1 MLAERGESFL
11 DHGTCNTLITNNVN
25 RDSRHKITYRTI
37 TESSYSNRKEVRITW
52 SKHQDSLPPMSFD
65 HISYTATPNSIRA
78 SMDTIATP
86 TAREADWYIATVAL
100 FLVFAH
106 YPKESKAS
114 MKLPPPF
121 RGLWQELLE
130 VKKSADDSQI
140 KAILAGI
147 RQTVQNYTSSLP
159 ADEVLTHNFQ
169 KRHTV
174 STSQQSS
181 KGSAG
186 GVANNHDLVELWNM
200 KSSTPAFQKMQIS
213 RASLP
218 IASFRDDILATFEAN
233 QVTIICSE
241 TGSGKS
247 TQIPSF
253 ILEHELKNGRP
264 CKIFCTEPRRISA
277 TSLARRVS
285 EELGESRDTIGTTRS
300 LVGYAIRL
308 ESKISSSTRL
318 IYATTGVVVRMLEK
332 PQKFEDVT
340 HLLLDEVHERSIDSD
355 FLLIILRRLL
365 HDRPD
370 LKLVLMSATVDA
382 KKFSSYLGQAPIL
395 NIPGRTFP
403 VAVNYLE
410 DAIELTGHTP
420 DPGQLDEDGED
431 SELENVSTPND
442 LTLSSSLVHYSQ
454 QTQRIV
460 KSYNERILD
469 YGLIVALLEKLATDW
484 SLQQYSKAILIF
496 MPGLAEIKRLQD
508 EISGNPFFASK
519 AWVIHAL
526 HSSIAN
532 EEQEKAFLVPPEG
545 VRKIVIATNIAETG
559 ITIPDITAVIDTG
572 KEKVMR
578 FDQRRQFSKL
588 VESYISRANAKQRRG
603 RAGRVQNGI
612 CFHLFTRHR
621 HDVLIQEQQT
631 PEMLRLSLHDL
642 VLQAKISGLGDV
654 EQTLSEALDPPSSKN
669 IRRAI
674 EALKDVKA
682 LTAVESLT
690 PLGQQLAKLP
700 LDVFLGKLIIY
711 GAFFK
716 CFDAAV
722 TIAAICSS
730 KSPFTSANEGQRQT
744 ERAKTRFKKGRF
756 ISFLL
761 PFVVCG

>member
-1 MLAERGESFL
+1 
-11 DHGTCNTLITNNVN
+11 
-25 RDSRHKITYRTI
+25 
-37 TESSYSNRKEVRITW
+37 
-52 SKHQDSLPPMSFD
+52 MSFD
-65 HISYTATPNSIRA
+65 QISYKATPNSLRA
-78 SMDTIATP
+78 SMDSIATP
-86 TAREADWYIATVAL
+86 TPREAEWYIATVAL

-114 MKLPPPF
+114 MKLPPVF
-121 RGLWQELLE
+121 RGLWHELSE
-130 VKKSADDSQI
+130 GKKIVDDIQS

-147 RQTVQNYTSSLP
+147 RGTVQSYISSLP
-159 ADEVLTHNFQ
+159 DDEVLTHNFK

-174 STSQQSS
+174 STSLESRKTS
-181 KGSAG
+181 TD
-186 GVANNHDLVELWNM
+186 GVSTSEDLIKLWNL
-200 KSSTPAFQKMQIS
+200 KSSTPGFQKMETS

-218 IASFRDDILATFEAN
+218 IFGFKKDLLAAFEAN

-253 ILEHELKNGRP
+253 ILEHELKSGRQ

-285 EELGESRDTIGTTRS
+285 EELGESRNAIGTPRS

-308 ESKISSSTRL
+308 ESKISFSTRL

-332 PQKFEDVT
+332 PQNFADVT

-355 FLLIILRRLL
+355 FLMIILRRLL

-382 KKFSSYLGQAPIL
+382 QKFSSYFGQAPIV

-410 DAIELTGHTP
+410 DAVELTGYAPQH
-420 DPGQLDEDGED
+420 GQIDEDGED
-431 SELENVSTPND
+431 TDLEDVSASNY
-442 LTLSSSLVHYSQ
+442 LTLSSSLARYSQ
-454 QTQRIV
+454 QTQRTV
-460 KSYNERILD
+460 RSYNERILD
-469 YGLIVALLEKLATDW
+469 YGLIVALLQKLATDR
-484 SLQQYSKAILIF
+484 SLLDYSKAILIF
-496 MPGLAEIKRLQD
+496 LPGMAEIKRLQD
-508 EISGNPFFASK
+508 EIAGNPFFDSK
-519 AWVIHAL
+519 SWVTHAL

-532 EEQEKAFLVPPEG
+532 EEQEKAFVVPPAG

-572 KEKVMR
+572 KEKIMR

-612 CFHLFTRHR
+612 CFHLFTRYR
-621 HDVLIQEQQT
+621 HDALLPEQQT

-642 VLQAKISGLGDV
+642 VLQAKICGLGDV
-654 EQTLSEALDPPSSKN
+654 EQTLSEALDPPSNKN

-682 LTAVESLT
+682 LTNHESLT
-690 PLGQQLAKLP
+690 SLGQQLAKLP

-716 CFDAAV
+716 CLDAAV
-722 TIAAICSS
+722 TIAAISSS
-730 KSPFTSANEGQRQT
+730 KSPFTAANDGQRQT
-744 ERAKTRFKKGRF
+744 ERAKTRFKKGRLISPILLF
-756 ISFLL
+756 IGSAKDFAN
-761 PFVVCG
+761 V